1 MSKKYEA
8 TKPIYLQI
16 VDLVCRQIAR
26 GEIRPGEKLPSV
38 REMAIQSGVNPN
50 TIQRSY
56 TEMERM
62 GIVEARRGQGSFV
75 LEDEGIVQGLQQSMQ
90 KEMIEQFVGNMKDLG
105 FSSSEIIA
113 GLQCYLKERDEDD
126 DSLS

>member
-105 FSSSEIIA
+105 FSSREIIA
-113 GLQCYLKERDEDD
+113 GLQSYLKERDEDD